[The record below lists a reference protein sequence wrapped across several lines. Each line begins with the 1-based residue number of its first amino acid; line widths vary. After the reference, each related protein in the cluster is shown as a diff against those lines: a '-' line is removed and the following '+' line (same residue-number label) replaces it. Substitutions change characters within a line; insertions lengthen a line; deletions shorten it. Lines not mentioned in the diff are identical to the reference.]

1 MADDVN
7 ARPLAAG
14 YASPFTEARW
24 QNPLHLL
31 RAADL
36 ASGGI
41 GEPARGQ
48 RKRRGSLPS
57 ILNI

>member
-41 GEPARGQ
+41 G
-48 RKRRGSLPS
+48 
-57 ILNI
+57 